1 MRGMDFTPLV
11 FGGIFMMI
19 SCPRPWVFW
28 GLLLVIPAILTA
40 ALWYKRVIRVNLG
53 GDAIISRIRF
63 ALPARLFCWVLAWL
77 FLLVGFS
84 GLQWGTH
91 LVPVQQSGSSL
102 ALVFDISWSMTAQD
116 VEYEGNRGIS
126 RLEAAAN
133 YGEMLLTHLDTVDVS
148 VVIAKGEGVVAVPLT
163 RDFNAI
169 RALLPVLSPRLITTT
184 GTSLGSGIQR
194 AASSFPLLSVAKKT
208 VVVLT
213 DGEETDGSLE
223 AEATSLVSSG
233 IDVIFL
239 GFGTTRGTEIFAG
252 DGSTVIHTSLQ
263 EEKIKTLVDS
273 INKAVSTKDGGKTG
287 ARALYMPAQSLG
299 SAHKILSKVTKQG
312 GEWSGTVYQVK
323 NQERWSVFVALTMV
337 FLCLGFVLG
346 ELDIGILKRIFRFKG
361 GEKKL
366 MGLLLVASSF
376 FLQSCS
382 ESWQGAAGVLEG
394 TFFWHQGKYQ
404 QAVSGFMEAMD
415 ISSSTGE
422 DSLLQYSIYG
432 LATTYIMEGE
442 TDAALH
448 RLQEL
453 SPDAPASLQFA
464 ALYNTG
470 VISYNQGKYKEA
482 VSLFRQ
488 ALEVDGANLDAKINL
503 ELSLG
508 QDSRKTTTSSQELI
522 PVQETEGED
531 FASSTL
537 FSLIRQQE
545 QDRWKNQQD
554 EDASPSGEDY

>member
-1 MRGMDFTPLV
+1 
-11 FGGIFMMI
+11 MMI

-28 GLLLVIPAILTA
+28 GLLLLIPAILTA
-40 ALWYKRVIRVNLG
+40 VLWYKRVIRVNLG

-63 ALPARLFCWVLAWL
+63 ALPTRLFCWALAWF
-77 FLLVGFS
+77 FLLVGLS

-116 VEYEGNRGIS
+116 VKYEGNRGIS

-169 RALLPVLSPRLITTT
+169 RALLPALSPRLITTT

-223 AEATSLVSSG
+223 VEAASLVSSG
-233 IDVIFL
+233 IDLIFL
-239 GFGTTRGTEIFAG
+239 GFGTTQGTEIFAG
-252 DGSTVIHTSLQ
+252 DGSTVIRTSLQ

-273 INKAVSTKDGGKTG
+273 INEAVATKDGGKTG
-287 ARALYMPAQSLG
+287 ASALYMSAQSLG
-299 SAHKILSKVTKQG
+299 SAHRILSTVTKHS
-312 GEWSGTVYQVK
+312 GEWSGTTYQVENK
-323 NQERWSVFVALTMV
+323 ERWSVFVGLATV
-337 FLCLGFVLG
+337 FLCLGFVVG
-346 ELDIGILKRIFRFKG
+346 ELDIRIFKRIFAFKDKDG
-361 GEKKL
+361 GKKL
-366 MGLLLVASSF
+366 VSLLLVASSLL
-376 FLQSCS
+376 LQSCS
-382 ESWQGAAGVLEG
+382 KQWQGAAGVLEG

-404 QAVSGFMEAMD
+404 QAVSGFMDAID

-432 LATTYIMEGE
+432 LATTYMMEGE
-442 TDAALH
+442 TEATLH

-453 SPDAPASLQFA
+453 APDAPKSLRFS

-482 VSLFRQ
+482 ASLFRQ
-488 ALEVDGANLDAKINL
+488 ALQIDGDSLDAKINL
-503 ELSLG
+503 ELSLS
-508 QDSRKTTTSSQELI
+508 QDSSKTTASSQELI
-522 PVQETEGED
+522 PVRETEGED

-545 QDRWKNQQD
+545 QDRWKNQQNQD
-554 EDASPSGEDY
+554 VKPSGDDY